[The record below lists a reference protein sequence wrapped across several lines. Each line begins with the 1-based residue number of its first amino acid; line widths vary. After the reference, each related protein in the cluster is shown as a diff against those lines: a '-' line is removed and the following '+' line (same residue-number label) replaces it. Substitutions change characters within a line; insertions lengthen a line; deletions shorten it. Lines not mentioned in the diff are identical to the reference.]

1 MGLPGDQ
8 LRGWHRSCNAVTL
21 GKFATELQQ
30 RFTVGHGFHP
40 FGDHQAAERGCQT
53 EHAVDD
59 GQVVGVAERVA
70 DEALVDLEDS
80 SGQALEIG
88 QRGIAGTK
96 VVQGETDA
104 QIGACGND
112 RGDVANV
119 LQGAAFSTSS
129 SSRPGRTAGWSASMV
144 LRRATKSAS
153 S

>member
-1 MGLPGDQ
+1 MGGRCGDTWEKVVEFPILASWRQNGGRGALQLRHLRPARIGPPMGLPGDQ

-59 GQVVGVAERVA
+59 GQVVGVAEHVA

-80 SGQALEIG
+80 SGQALETLRLIIRSG
-88 QRGIAGTK
+88 EQE
-96 VVQGETDA
+96 VQ
-104 QIGACGND
+104 
-112 RGDVANV
+112 
-119 LQGAAFSTSS
+119 L
-129 SSRPGRTAGWSASMV
+129 
-144 LRRATKSAS
+144 
-153 S
+153 